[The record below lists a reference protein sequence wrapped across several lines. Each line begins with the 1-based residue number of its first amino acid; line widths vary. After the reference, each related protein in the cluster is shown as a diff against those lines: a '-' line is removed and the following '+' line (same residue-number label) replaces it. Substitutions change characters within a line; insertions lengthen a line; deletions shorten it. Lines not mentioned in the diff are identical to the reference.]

1 MSMMRRPPV
10 VIIHGLGQG
19 ARDWADVAARLDREV
34 VAVDLPALRDLS
46 RAPDPAA
53 SRVVLEQ
60 TRHLACPHLVG
71 HSYGGH
77 LALEL
82 ASSRWRS
89 IVLVN
94 TVPPRGRWQ
103 VVRSMQPACV
113 IAARDDIGELALE
126 GVTWLDRGGHDL
138 HRVDPAGLAAA
149 LVSWFAR
156 VEAVTGPS
164 APPDRVE

>member
-1 MSMMRRPPV
+1 MSMVRRAPV
-10 VIIHGLGQG
+10 AVIHGLGQG
-19 ARDWADVAARLDREV
+19 ARDWADVASRLDREV
-34 VAVDLPALRDLS
+34 VTVDLPVLRDLS
-46 RAPDPAA
+46 RVPDPAA

-60 TRHLACPHLVG
+60 IRHLERPHLVG

-77 LALEL
+77 IALAL
-82 ASSRWRS
+82 ASGRWRS

-94 TVPPRGRWQ
+94 AVPPRRRWQ
-103 VVRSMQPACV
+103 VVRSMQPACI
-113 IAARDDIGELALE
+113 IAARDDIGELTLE

-156 VEAVTGPS
+156 VEADTGS
-164 APPDRVE
+164 AAPPDRVE